1 MIAFVVEVV
10 FRVFCGV
17 TGHAVLWALTLG
29 RWNVANGRDD
39 LATIIGLLFW
49 VAVGVV
55 VWFAF
60 FR

>member
-1 MIAFVVEVV
+1 MIEFVVEVV
-10 FRVFCGV
+10 VRVFCGV

-39 LATIIGLLFW
+39 LAAF
-49 VAVGVV
+49 VGVLLWVVVGIV
-55 VWFAF
+55 VWVAF